1 MITSDQL
8 IEVGYI
14 TKLHGLKG
22 EMQATITNP
31 VFDDVKKC
39 KYLVCECDGIYV
51 PFFFTNYR
59 FRSDSS
65 MLVTFEDIDSQEKA
79 QPFCGQT
86 LYFDRKCFTKQE
98 AKDYDAAAEEE
109 LGYIGYELS
118 DVELGY
124 IGEIT
129 GIDDQTANVLFL
141 VDRDGEEIMI
151 PAADD
156 LVEEIDDEAR
166 TILMRLP
173 QGLINMEEA
182 EVDE

>member
-1 MITSDQL
+1 MITAEQL

-22 EMQATITNP
+22 EMQATITDT
-31 VFDDVKKC
+31 VFDDVRKC
-39 KYLVCECDGIYV
+39 PYLVCQLDGIFV
-51 PFFFTNYR
+51 PFFLVSYR
-59 FRSDSS
+59 FRSGTSI
-65 MLVTFEDIDSQEKA
+65 LLTFEDVDSQEKA

-86 LYFDRKCFTKQE
+86 LYFDRRCFTKQE
-98 AKDYDAAAEEE
+98 AKEYDTAVEED
-109 LGYIGYELS
+109 LGYIGYQIV
-118 DVELGY
+118 DAELGP
-124 IGEIT
+124 IGEVT

-141 VDRDGEEIMI
+141 VDHDGEEIMI

-156 LVEEIDDEAR
+156 LVEEIDDEAK

-182 EVDE
+182 EVDN